1 MKGRKKSTIDS
12 IKSEF
17 QLKFK
22 DKISFIN
29 KQGILC
35 CMFEQG
41 TEIADPAAKGEQM
54 KNSRSSI
61 SLSLSK
67 ILSTEE
73 KS

>member
-35 CMFEQG
+35 SVFEQVP
-41 TEIADPAAKGEQM
+41 EITDFAAKGEQM
-54 KNSRSSI
+54 KNSRSSV

-67 ILSTEE
+67 ALSTEE